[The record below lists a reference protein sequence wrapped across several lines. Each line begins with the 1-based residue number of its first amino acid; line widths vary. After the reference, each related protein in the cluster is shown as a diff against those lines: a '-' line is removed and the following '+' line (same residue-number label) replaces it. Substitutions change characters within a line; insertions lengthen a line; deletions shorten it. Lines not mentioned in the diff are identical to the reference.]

1 MTHCTVARLQDTA
14 CACLPLTPC
23 SPLHARSSP
32 PAGSPAAAEELIQ
45 QGMGG
50 AVSSMFVSASSATT
64 WIKTR
69 LLGRAPAE
77 LALQALSDISTD
89 MAHSC
94 DASVQVADDKSSAQ
108 LKVSL

>member
-1 MTHCTVARLQDTA
+1 MH
-14 CACLPLTPC
+14 
-23 SPLHARSSP
+23 P

-69 LLGRAPAE
+69 LLGRSPAE

-89 MAHSC
+89 MSHSC
-94 DASVQVADDKSSAQ
+94 DASVRVAEDKSSAQ
-108 LKVSL
+108 LKASPTSDQCCLA